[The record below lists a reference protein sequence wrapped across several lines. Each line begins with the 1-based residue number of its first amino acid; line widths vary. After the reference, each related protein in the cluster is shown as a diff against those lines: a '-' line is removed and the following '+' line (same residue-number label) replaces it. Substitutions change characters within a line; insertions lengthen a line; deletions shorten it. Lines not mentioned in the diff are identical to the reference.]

1 MEGRI
6 WDGKR
11 PLYKVTSQEEISLDM
26 LNDSLLSAT
35 SISQYMFAK
44 SHTTKQS
51 QEKCAKNLWG
61 EAWSYILKFL
71 SVNLSP
77 CSSSEVKTVHIHN

>member
-6 WDGKR
+6 WDRKR

-44 SHTTKQS
+44 SHTTNHRKS
-51 QEKCAKNLWG
+51 VPKISGEKHG
-61 EAWSYILKFL
+61 VTF
-71 SVNLSP
+71 
-77 CSSSEVKTVHIHN
+77 